1 MLASGRE
8 ADTGVTVA
16 GFDEA
21 GVGAKDSSRYG
32 GFTEVAAPTG
42 DRYGQS
48 STHHRRRFM
57 LFIVPPS
64 VQTGAMC
71 HSCSKDRLTHL
82 QKAPAVLIETA
93 G

>member
-57 LFIVPPS
+57 LFIVPYRP
-64 VQTGAMC
+64 VQCVILA
-71 HSCSKDRLTHL
+71 SKDRLTHL